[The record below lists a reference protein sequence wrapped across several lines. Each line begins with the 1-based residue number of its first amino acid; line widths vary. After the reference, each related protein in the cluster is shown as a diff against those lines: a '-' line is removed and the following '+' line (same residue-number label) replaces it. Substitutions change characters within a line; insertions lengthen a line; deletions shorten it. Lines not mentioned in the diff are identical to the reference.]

1 LESIGIELKNNYF
14 SFTIDYTLMRK
25 IQILGFVII
34 LISWVASCSSVPEAD
49 SRFVS
54 FESDPAA
61 IKMYWKDNTG
71 NILGSIGNLKKMV
84 EGEGK
89 QLKFAMNGGM
99 YLPEDQSPVGLF
111 IDNGNIIKP
120 LNTKVD
126 SGNFYWQPNGVFYIN
141 KSNQAFVC
149 KSEKF
154 KKSNEVKYATQSG
167 PMLVIDGKIHP
178 EFKEGSSFVH
188 IRNGVGILPNGKV
201 IMAISKEEVT
211 LYDFAK
217 FFLDR
222 GCQNALYLDGFVSRM
237 YCPEKGMNQL
247 DGDFGVMIGVE
258 K

>member
-1 LESIGIELKNNYF
+1 
-14 SFTIDYTLMRK
+14 MRK

-34 LISWVASCSSVPEAD
+34 LISWVVSCSSVPEAD
-49 SRFVS
+49 SQFVS
-54 FESDPAA
+54 FESDPSE

-99 YLPEDQSPVGLF
+99 YMTNQFPQGLYIENGKMLQS
-111 IDNGNIIKP
+111 
-120 LNTKVD
+120 LNKKQGSD
-126 SGNFYWQPNGVFYIN
+126 NFYWQPNGVFYIN
-141 KSNQAFVC
+141 KSNQGFVC

-154 KKSNEVKYATQSG
+154 KNSNEVKYATQSG